1 MNIFGIF
8 IGFLL
13 PGMIVDSYSKK
24 VTLTPELID
33 NYKNQLFYLLLTA
46 SIFATIVAI
55 CVIFTFREKPGV
67 PIWSSAASEPLSPA
81 MNATTES
88 PPNSPSAL
96 PVKQLSLM
104 E

>member
-33 NYKNQLFYLLLTA
+33 SYKNQLFYLLLTA
-46 SIFATIVAI
+46 SVFATVVALA
-55 CVIFTFREKPGV
+55 VIFTFREKPGV
-67 PIWSSAASEPLSPA
+67 PIWSSAA
-81 MNATTES
+81 
-88 PPNSPSAL
+88 
-96 PVKQLSLM
+96 
-104 E
+104 

>member
-33 NYKNQLFYLLLTA
+33 SYKNQMFYLLVTA
-46 SIFATIVAI
+46 SVFATVVAI
-55 CVIFTFREKPGV
+55 AVIFTFREKPGV
-67 PIWSSAASEPLSPA
+67 PIWSSTAAEPLSPA
-81 MNATTES
+81 MNGS
-88 PPNSPSAL
+88 SDSQPNSPGTG
-96 PVKQLSLM
+96 PVK
-104 E
+104 